1 MPKNCKKTSDNR
13 KRISV
18 DGIGSAITEI
28 NGYEWILKVNLKD
41 IPLNMCIS
49 EFVIHLM
56 QEGIET
62 DKPLTE

>member
-1 MPKNCKKTSDNR
+1 MKNCKNTSSNR

-28 NGYEWILKVNLKD
+28 NGYEWTLKINLED

-49 EFVIHLM
+49 EFVSILM
-56 QEGIET
+56 QNGVEA
-62 DKPLTE
+62 DDN

>member
-1 MPKNCKKTSDNR
+1 MENCKNTSSNR

-28 NGYEWILKVNLKD
+28 NGYEWTLKINLKD

-49 EFVIHLM
+49 EFVGILM
-56 QEGIET
+56 QNGIEA
-62 DKPLTE
+62 DDN